1 MSLKKAFTW
10 ALNDFCFRNAR
21 HIVGRLSTD
30 GSEVEHKE
38 TVLGGAYTVEIKVT
52 RNHSYTCGDSMMEK
66 QTNIFDITGEKSTS

>member
-1 MSLKKAFTW
+1 MSLKKVFTQ
-10 ALNDFCFRNAR
+10 ALNDFVFRNAR

-52 RNHSYTCGDSMMEK
+52 RNHSFTSNDPMMEK
-66 QTNIFDITGEKSTS
+66 QTSIFDMTAEKPTS